1 MYICPGRTS
10 SLAPLN
16 RLTNMVDANG
26 TTKYT
31 YTAGNQVW
39 TEIQGPTAATVTNTY
54 ANRLRTVLTLQQA
67 PGRPLWTNAFGYDAA
82 GRMTNVTS
90 PAGNFSYILGSQF
103 YTRGPDLSGTMQGGG
118 GIGGL
123 LAMTTGFGGVASH
136 YYYHADGN
144 GNVTYLVDASQNL
157 AASYQYDPYGNLVA
171 SSGPVAAAN
180 TYRFSSKEFHANSG
194 MYFYLYRFYDPG
206 AKRWP
211 NRDPIGDLGF
221 IILTGH
227 VPVRGAVDSNLFLFV
242 ANKPVNAIDAL
253 GLTLWYCTVPTK
265 GFPLFGLGRHG
276 YLWNDAT
283 GDECGQESSCGS
295 GSTSSNNGGPGP
307 GDTNPT
313 RSGRVCTQ
321 IDGSQGA
328 DASNAAL
335 MAWCHQHA
343 NDGVWVPGAHDCHNV
358 VNKCLNHGN
367 LGGVN
372 PGRFGP
378 QPIFS
383 PIPGLSAAVP

>member
-1 MYICPGRTS
+1 VVQACQSGFSFLAADPLSVAGERSSPAATLTS
-10 SLAPLN
+10 SPKT
-16 RLTNMVDANG
+16 RVRGFSRCTS
-26 TTKYT
+26 
-31 YTAGNQVW
+31 
-39 TEIQGPTAATVTNTY
+39 
-54 ANRLRTVLTLQQA
+54 
-67 PGRPLWTNAFGYDAA
+67 GRPSSRRRFRPINTPGLRPCAYKRAS
-82 GRMTNVTS
+82 GRREW
-90 PAGNFSYILGSQF
+90 L
-103 YTRGPDLSGTMQGGG
+103 
-118 GIGGL
+118 
-123 LAMTTGFGGVASH
+123 
-136 YYYHADGN
+136 
-144 GNVTYLVDASQNL
+144 
-157 AASYQYDPYGNLVA
+157 
-171 SSGPVAAAN
+171 
-180 TYRFSSKEFHANSG
+180 
-194 MYFYLYRFYDPG
+194 
-206 AKRWP
+206 

-227 VPVRGAVDSNLFLFV
+227 VPVRGAVDPNLFLFV

-343 NDGVWVPGAHDCHNV
+343 NDGAWVPGAHDCHNV
-358 VNKCLNHGN
+358 VNKCLKQGN
-367 LGGVN
+367 LGGVD
-372 PGRFGP
+372 PGRFHP

-383 PIPGLSAAVP
+383 PIPGLSSAVP